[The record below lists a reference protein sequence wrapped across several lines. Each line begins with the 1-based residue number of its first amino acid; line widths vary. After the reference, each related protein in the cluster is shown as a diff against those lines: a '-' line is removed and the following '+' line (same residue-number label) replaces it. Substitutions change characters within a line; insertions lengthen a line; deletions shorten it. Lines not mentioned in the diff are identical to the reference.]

1 MITFKDTN
9 DSYGHN
15 LGDEVLKVFAMTA
28 EKNLKVNSIVGR
40 LGGEEFAAILPGVEA
55 AAAVEAAERVRRA
68 FSRSAAFVNG
78 LAVGATVSVGVATD
92 TEVDADLS
100 SLFRRADAAL
110 YVAKRA
116 GRNQVAFLESD
127 EDIVLAAPCTAIRTS
142 PSRLRPAAV
151 VVRPDRAR
159 SA

>member
-1 MITFKDTN
+1 
-9 DSYGHN
+9 
-15 LGDEVLKVFAMTA
+15 MTA

-68 FSRSAAFVNG
+68 FCRSAAFVNG

-100 SLFRRADAAL
+100 NLFRRADAAL
-110 YVAKRA
+110 YIAKRA

-127 EDIVLAAPCTAIRTS
+127 EDMVATAQCTAIRTS
-142 PSRLRPAAV
+142 PSRLRPAVAA
-151 VVRPDRAR
+151 VRPDRAR